1 MSTST
6 TTRMITTTG
15 DNAAYEDNPNRDSN
29 GRVALTGT
37 ISSPTNITFTVNGRA
52 LSTDYP
58 TVEIVLDYGTL
69 TVNADGSWSYVLD
82 NANALVNALD
92 GDDDDSDGALGT
104 LTELSVR
111 FTYTDTGSQSV
122 ERATLNYTLNI
133 TIHGSTDGEILEGT
147 ADYSDPSNDHHTDDL
162 TLRLEGDYVRGLLK
176 GGAGDDLLY
185 GFDRDDRI
193 DGGAGADLLDG
204 GAGADRLYGGAGV
217 DALKGGAGAD
227 LLAGGAG
234 VDTLTGGEGKDWFT
248 LHQGAL
254 TSDNTLDVVTDF
266 TRGEDKIKVDASGGD
281 SGTLEELKTTLQIRI
296 VGEHRVTPTATN
308 NAIVEDTVVYAT
320 RGTTATDDDVALM
333 VLVDTDYNSLTRADF
348 TTAIAPPV
356 PTPAILNLTNLDA
369 TIFMRLQSQAGD
381 GGGFSVSSVGDING
395 DGIDDFA
402 IGAIHADYNG
412 RSNSGSTYIVYGNE
426 EGFDANIDLSTLN
439 IRDGFRIDGES
450 AYDSSGVSIS
460 GAGDVNGDGYD
471 DIIIGAYAADPNGSN
486 SGSTYV
492 VFGKDGDFA
501 SNIDLSN
508 LTSSA
513 GIRINGESAYDQS
526 GRSVSSGDVNG
537 DGYDDIIIGAYAAD
551 PNGSNSGSTHVIFG
565 DDNGFASDINLS
577 DIARGDGSDGF
588 RLDGERAND
597 RSGRSVS
604 SGDVNGD
611 GYDDIIIGAYWADPN
626 QNKSGSTYVVFG
638 KENGF
643 DATMNLSELD
653 GGDGFRING
662 ERAGDFSGKSV
673 SSAGDVN
680 GDGYDDIII
689 GAYGADSNGSR
700 SGSSY
705 VVFGKASGFDATI
718 ELSAIA
724 TGNGSAGFRLD
735 GENRD
740 DESGYFISS
749 AGDFNGDGYDDIIIG
764 AWDADRNGSNSGSSY
779 VVFGKAGGFSGTIEL
794 SELDGRGGFRLDGEG
809 ADEQSGFSIA
819 SAGDVNHDGYDDLI
833 IGSHGPIGTSYVIYG
848 HTTSV
853 SIEGEASVGEL
864 LTLTRISDEESAET
878 LWKRY
883 DGNTIEVIG
892 TGREYTLTDA
902 DMGATIKVEV
912 NFVNSNGERVH
923 YYSDATPEIKR
934 EVHKISTGTADFSS
948 DVQGVT
954 VRLVEGDYA
963 RGLIK
968 GGSGNDQLNGFDKN
982 DRIYG
987 GAGTDTLTGGE
998 GNDVLDG
1005 GAGTDTLTGGEGND
1019 WFTLHQGVLT
1029 NDSTLDVVTDFTRGE
1044 DKIKVDASGGD
1055 SGTLAE
1061 LKTTLQ
1067 IRIVGE
1073 HRITTG
1079 ITNDAAVTDT
1089 VIYATRGTAT
1099 TSDDVALMVLVDTD
1113 HATLTRADFTTA
1125 ITPPAATPAILN
1137 LANLDATIFMRLQS
1151 QAEGLGGF
1159 SVSSVGDINGDGID
1173 DFAIGAIHASHN
1185 GRSNSGS
1192 TYIVYGNED
1201 GFDANI
1207 DLSTLNI
1214 RDGFRIDGESA
1225 YDSSG
1230 VSISGAGDVNG
1241 DGYDEIIIGA
1251 YAADPNGVSYSG
1263 STYVVFGKDGDFAS
1277 NIDLSNLTSSA
1288 GIRINGEST
1297 NDYSGYSVSS
1307 GDVNGDGYDDII
1319 IGAYHADPNGSNSG
1333 STYVI
1338 FGNEDGFASDI
1349 NLSDIARGDG
1359 SVGFRLDGERASDN
1373 SGYSV
1378 SSAGDVN
1385 GDGYDDIIIG
1395 ARLADLNGSD
1405 SGSSYVVFGKEN
1417 GFDATMNLSE
1427 LDGRDGF
1434 RINGEATGGQ
1444 SGWSVASAGD
1454 VNGDGYDDVII
1465 GGPKANPNG
1474 GNSGSSYV
1482 VFGKESGFDATIEL
1496 SAIAT
1501 GDGSSGFRL
1510 DGENVDDESG
1520 YFISSA
1526 GDFNGDGYDDIIIGA
1541 WDADPNGV
1549 SNSGSSYVV
1558 FGKAGGF
1565 RGTMNLS
1572 DIATGNGRD
1581 GFRINGERAN
1591 DNSGFSV
1598 SSAGD
1603 VNHDGY
1609 DDIII
1614 GLYSTIGRSYV
1625 IYGHATSVSI
1635 EGEASVGE
1643 LLTLTGIP
1651 DEESAEYLWKRY
1663 DDNTIEVIG
1672 TGREYTLTDADMGA
1686 TIKVEV
1692 NFVNSNGERVH
1703 YYSDA
1708 TPDIKEEVHKIST
1721 GTADFSSDV
1730 QGVTVRLV
1738 EGDYTRGLI
1747 KGGSG
1752 NDQLNGFD
1760 KNDRI
1765 YGGAGTDTLTGG
1777 EGNDVLDGGAG
1788 TDTLTGGEGN
1798 DWFTLHQGVLT
1809 SDSTLD
1815 VVTDFTRGEDK
1826 IKVDA
1831 SGGDSGTLAELKATL
1846 QTRIVGEH
1854 RVTPTATN
1862 DAAVTDTVI
1871 YATRGT
1877 ATTSDDVALMV
1888 LVDTDHAT
1896 LTRDDFTTAITPPP
1910 VTPAILNLTNRDATI
1925 FTRLQSQAGD
1935 GGGYSVSSVGDING
1949 DGIDDFAIGALW
1961 AGHNGRSES
1970 GSTYIVYGNEDGF
1983 DASIDLSSLNI
1994 RDGFRID
2001 GESAYDY
2008 IGVSVS
2014 GAGDVN
2020 GDGYDD
2026 IIIGADA
2033 ADPNGRD
2040 SGSTY
2045 VVFGKSGNFTSNI
2058 DLSSLN
2064 IRDGFRIDGERAYD
2078 NSGYSVSSAG
2088 DVNGDGYDDIIIGA
2102 YHADPNGSNSG
2113 ATYVIFGD
2121 ENGFASDI
2129 NLSDIAR
2136 GDGSV
2141 GFRLDGE
2148 RAHDNS
2154 GYSVS
2159 SAGDVNGDGYDDI
2172 IIGARLADLNG
2183 YEYDSGSSYVV
2194 FGKENGFDA
2203 TMNLSELDGRDGFRI
2218 NGERAYDRSGTS
2230 VSSAGDVNGD
2240 GYDDVIIG
2248 APKANPNGNDS
2259 GSSYVVFG
2267 KASGFDATIEL
2278 SAIATGNGSAGF
2290 RINGENRED
2299 GSGYFIS
2306 SAGDFNGDGYDDIII
2321 GTWDVDRNGSNSG
2334 ASYVVFGKAGGFRGT
2349 MNLSDIATGNGRD
2362 GFRIDGERAS
2372 DNSGW
2377 SVASAGDVNH
2387 DGYDDIIIGLYST
2400 TGRSYVIYGHAT
2412 SVSIEGEAYVGE
2424 LLTLTRISD
2433 EESAEYLWKRYDDNT
2448 IEVIGTGR
2456 EYTLT
2461 DADMGAT
2468 IKVEVNFVNSN
2479 GERVHYH
2486 SDATPEIKEEGHKI
2500 STGTAD
2506 FSSDGQGVIVRL
2518 VEGDYARGLIKGGSG
2533 NDQLNG
2539 FEKNDRIYGGE
2550 GADTLEGRDGDD
2562 VLDGGAG
2569 TDTLT
2574 GGEGNDVLDGGA
2586 GTDTLTGGEGNDWF
2600 TLHQGVLTSDST
2612 LDVVTD
2618 FTRGEDKIKVDASG
2632 GDSGT
2637 LAELKATLQTRIVG
2651 EHRVTPT
2658 ATNDAAVTDTV
2669 IYATRGTATTSD
2681 DVALMVLVD
2690 TDHATLTRDDFT
2702 TAITPPPVTPAIL
2715 NLTNRDATIFT
2726 RLQSQAGDGGGYSVS
2741 SVGDINGD
2749 GIDDFAIGALWA
2761 GHNGRSESGSTYI
2774 VYGNED
2780 GFDASI
2786 DLSSLNIRDGFRID
2800 GESAYDYIGSSVS
2813 SAGDV
2818 NGDGYD
2824 DIIIGADAADPNG
2837 RDSGST
2843 YVVFGK
2849 SGNFTSNI
2857 DLSSLN
2863 IRDGFRIDGERA
2875 YDNSGYSVSSAGDV
2889 NGDGYDDIIIGAYH
2903 ADPNGS
2909 NSGATYV
2916 IFGDENGFASDIN
2929 LSDIA
2934 RGDGSVG
2941 FRLDGERAH
2950 DNSGYSVSSAGDVNG
2965 DGYDDIIIGARL
2977 ADLNGYEYDSG
2988 SSYVVFGK
2996 ENGFDATMN
3005 LSELDGRDGFRINGE
3020 RAYDRSGTSVS
3031 SAGDVNGDGYD
3042 DVIIGAPKANPNG
3055 NDSGSSYV
3063 VFGKASGFD
3072 ATIELSAIATGNG
3085 SAGFRINGENRED
3098 GSGYFISSAGD
3109 FNGDGYDDIIIGTWD
3124 VDRNGSNSGASYVVF
3139 GKAGGFRGTM
3149 NLSDIATGNG
3159 RDGFR
3164 IDGERASDNSGWSVA
3179 SAGDVNHDGYD
3190 DIIIGLYSTTGR
3202 SYVIYGHTTS
3212 VSIEGEAYVGGTLTL
3227 TRISDEESAEY
3238 LWKRYDDNTIEVIG
3252 TGREYT
3258 LTDADMGATIKVE
3271 VNFVKPNGERVHYH
3285 SDATPEI
3292 RGEIIITGVA
3302 DAYEDNPF
3310 RNPEGQAIVA
3320 VEDNRESYTRF
3331 SVTPPSST
3339 TPITPSESGTAVNLA
3354 YGQLTVWAD
3363 GRWSYAPDNAN
3374 TAVNDLNSGDILRE
3388 TITFNYH
3395 TAGIANKVLSSTHT
3409 ITIHGTIDYAPG
3421 SLVGGAADDVING
3434 TAGVDQIHGNDGD
3447 DWLFGKGGNDE
3458 FYIDASEGSDVID
3471 GGAGTGD
3478 ILYFNDD
3485 SHGEAKTIE
3494 FDLKDES
3501 KWKFDTSTQSWI
3513 KSSSV
3518 TQDDYAEYTYRRIW
3532 VDVNGDRAED
3542 AEDEYHYLSNVE
3554 ILDFVGSEGNDVIK
3568 GGDGNDVIEG
3578 ERGDDVLVGGGGND
3592 VIEDDYGD
3600 DVLDGGSGSNTL
3612 RGGRADDIFVLD
3624 QGSATERS
3632 FADVLDFSRNEV
3644 SGHIRYNSTDR
3655 GGDDKIRIEV
3665 TSAVDSLEA
3674 LKSATGISWTQDRDH
3689 DYGSA
3694 NPSDNDSTLD
3704 DTIVTSTQSNQ
3715 VVMVLQD
3722 YSATLDLEHFDIVV
3736 VDVV

>member
-58 TVEIVLDYGTL
+58 TVEIALDYGTL

-122 ERATLNYTLNI
+122 ERVTLNYTLNI
-133 TIHGSTDGEILEGT
+133 TVHGSTDGEILEGT

-185 GFDRDDRI
+185 GFDKDDRI

-266 TRGEDKIKVDASGGD
+266 TQGEDKIKVDASEGA

-296 VGEHRVTPTATN
+296 VGEHRVTPTTTN
-308 NAIVEDTVVYAT
+308 DAIVEDTVVYTT

-348 TTAIAPPV
+348 TTAIAPPT

-513 GIRINGESAYDQS
+513 GISINGESANDRS

-537 DGYDDIIIGAYAAD
+537 DGYDDIIIGAYVAD
-551 PNGSNSGSTHVIFG
+551 PNGSNSGSTYVIFG

-643 DATMNLSELD
+643 DATMDLSELD

-764 AWDADRNGSNSGSSY
+764 AWDADRNADNSGSSY

-923 YYSDATPEIKR
+923 YYSDATPDIKR

-948 DVQGVT
+948 DGQGVT

-1029 NDSTLDVVTDFTRGE
+1029 SDSTLDVVTDFTRGE

-1482 VFGKESGFDATIEL
+1482 VFGKASGFDATIEL

-1520 YFISSA
+1520 YFVSSA

-1651 DEESAEYLWKRY
+1651 DEESAETLWKRY
-1663 DDNTIEVIG
+1663 DDNTIEVLG

-1703 YYSDA
+1703 YHSDA
-1708 TPDIKEEVHKIST
+1708 TPEIKEEVHKIST

-1738 EGDYTRGLI
+1738 EGDYARGLI

-1831 SGGDSGTLAELKATL
+1831 SGGDSGTLAELKTTL
-1846 QTRIVGEH
+1846 QIRIVGEH

-1910 VTPAILNLTNRDATI
+1910 VTPAILNLANLDATI

-1949 DGIDDFAIGALW
+1949 DGIDDFAIGATW
-1961 AGHNGRSES
+1961 AGHNGRGDS

-1983 DASIDLSSLNI
+1983 DARIDLSSLNI

-2001 GESAYDY
+2001 GESTNDLS
-2008 IGVSVS
+2008 GSSVS
-2014 GAGDVN
+2014 SAGDVN

-2026 IIIGADA
+2026 IIIGAYDA
-2033 ADPNGRD
+2033 GPNGRD

-2064 IRDGFRIDGERAYD
+2064 IRDGFRIDGESAGDY
-2078 NSGYSVSSAG
+2078 SGISVSGAG

-2113 ATYVIFGD
+2113 STYVIFGD

-2148 RAHDNS
+2148 RASDNS
-2154 GYSVS
+2154 GHSVS

-2172 IIGARLADLNG
+2172 IIGARFADLNG
-2183 YEYDSGSSYVV
+2183 SNSGSSYVV

-2203 TMNLSELDGRDGFRI
+2203 TMNLSELDGRDGSRI
-2218 NGERAYDRSGTS
+2218 NGESAGDWSGNS

-2240 GYDDVIIG
+2240 GYDDIIIG
-2248 APKANPNGNDS
+2248 APKANPNGSDS

-2290 RINGENRED
+2290 RLDGENVGYE
-2299 GSGYFIS
+2299 GSYVLPAGDFIS

-2321 GTWDVDRNGSNSG
+2321 GAWKVDPNGVRNSG

-2362 GFRIDGERAS
+2362 GFRINGERAN
-2372 DNSGW
+2372 DNSGF
-2377 SVASAGDVNH
+2377 SVSSAGDVNH

-2400 TGRSYVIYGHAT
+2400 I
-2412 SVSIEGEAYVGE
+2412 
-2424 LLTLTRISD
+2424 
-2433 EESAEYLWKRYDDNT
+2433 
-2448 IEVIGTGR
+2448 
-2456 EYTLT
+2456 
-2461 DADMGAT
+2461 
-2468 IKVEVNFVNSN
+2468 
-2479 GERVHYH
+2479 
-2486 SDATPEIKEEGHKI
+2486 
-2500 STGTAD
+2500 
-2506 FSSDGQGVIVRL
+2506 
-2518 VEGDYARGLIKGGSG
+2518 
-2533 NDQLNG
+2533 
-2539 FEKNDRIYGGE
+2539 
-2550 GADTLEGRDGDD
+2550 
-2562 VLDGGAG
+2562 
-2569 TDTLT
+2569 
-2574 GGEGNDVLDGGA
+2574 
-2586 GTDTLTGGEGNDWF
+2586 
-2600 TLHQGVLTSDST
+2600 
-2612 LDVVTD
+2612 
-2618 FTRGEDKIKVDASG
+2618 
-2632 GDSGT
+2632 
-2637 LAELKATLQTRIVG
+2637 
-2651 EHRVTPT
+2651 
-2658 ATNDAAVTDTV
+2658 
-2669 IYATRGTATTSD
+2669 
-2681 DVALMVLVD
+2681 
-2690 TDHATLTRDDFT
+2690 
-2702 TAITPPPVTPAIL
+2702 
-2715 NLTNRDATIFT
+2715 
-2726 RLQSQAGDGGGYSVS
+2726 
-2741 SVGDINGD
+2741 
-2749 GIDDFAIGALWA
+2749 
-2761 GHNGRSESGSTYI
+2761 
-2774 VYGNED
+2774 
-2780 GFDASI
+2780 
-2786 DLSSLNIRDGFRID
+2786 
-2800 GESAYDYIGSSVS
+2800 
-2813 SAGDV
+2813 
-2818 NGDGYD
+2818 
-2824 DIIIGADAADPNG
+2824 
-2837 RDSGST
+2837 
-2843 YVVFGK
+2843 
-2849 SGNFTSNI
+2849 
-2857 DLSSLN
+2857 
-2863 IRDGFRIDGERA
+2863 
-2875 YDNSGYSVSSAGDV
+2875 
-2889 NGDGYDDIIIGAYH
+2889 
-2903 ADPNGS
+2903 
-2909 NSGATYV
+2909 
-2916 IFGDENGFASDIN
+2916 
-2929 LSDIA
+2929 
-2934 RGDGSVG
+2934 
-2941 FRLDGERAH
+2941 
-2950 DNSGYSVSSAGDVNG
+2950 
-2965 DGYDDIIIGARL
+2965 
-2977 ADLNGYEYDSG
+2977 
-2988 SSYVVFGK
+2988 
-2996 ENGFDATMN
+2996 
-3005 LSELDGRDGFRINGE
+3005 
-3020 RAYDRSGTSVS
+3020 
-3031 SAGDVNGDGYD
+3031 
-3042 DVIIGAPKANPNG
+3042 
-3055 NDSGSSYV
+3055 
-3063 VFGKASGFD
+3063 
-3072 ATIELSAIATGNG
+3072 
-3085 SAGFRINGENRED
+3085 
-3098 GSGYFISSAGD
+3098 
-3109 FNGDGYDDIIIGTWD
+3109 
-3124 VDRNGSNSGASYVVF
+3124 
-3139 GKAGGFRGTM
+3139 
-3149 NLSDIATGNG
+3149 
-3159 RDGFR
+3159 
-3164 IDGERASDNSGWSVA
+3164 
-3179 SAGDVNHDGYD
+3179 
-3190 DIIIGLYSTTGR
+3190 GR

-3212 VSIEGEAYVGGTLTL
+3212 ISIEGEAYVGELLTL

-3409 ITIHGTIDYAPG
+3409 ITIHGTREYAPG
-3421 SLVGGAADDVING
+3421 SLVGGVADDVING

-3447 DWLFGKGGNDE
+3447 DWLFGKGGNDD

-3674 LKSATGISWTQDRDH
+3674 LKSAAGISWTQDRDH